1 MTKNRQSNTYVR
13 NSSRPCKDTHFIN
26 ANCNTFHCSFSFFFS
41 PHQQWCTQLKSH
53 DNLERQW
60 QSRDRFMSDKDVRH
74 VFIMQSVLYCCTC
87 TKDKESETMAEQ
99 ETKLY
104 SSTVISSE
112 DITAL
117 DRRQTLWYWVC
128 CCHCS
133 SACSSLILAASLL
146 FLSHSERRSARGINV
161 LSVWRQI

>member
-146 FLSHSERRSARGINV
+146 FLSHSERRSACGINV